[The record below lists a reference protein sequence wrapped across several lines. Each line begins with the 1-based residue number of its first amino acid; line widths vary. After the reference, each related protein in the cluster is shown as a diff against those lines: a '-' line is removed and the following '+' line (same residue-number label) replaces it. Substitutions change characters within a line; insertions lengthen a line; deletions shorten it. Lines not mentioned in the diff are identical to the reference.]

1 MFFDIN
7 ISNSFWICL
16 WGKGDRRKNKQIGLY
31 QIKKLLHGEENY
43 QQNEKA
49 VYWMEEDICKLCN
62 G

>member
-43 QQNEKA
+43 Q
-49 VYWMEEDICKLCN
+49 
-62 G
+62 